1 VPPAT
6 WWSWSPLATAG
17 TGRRSAPN
25 SAASATER
33 TSGTSSTSRRV
44 GARRARSCF
53 AWNSVAPAAPLPSH
67 ESRSRTGSDRAP
79 ADACTSSN
87 STLSSGQADSSALTR
102 EATGGAGDR
111 SGRKRRRSRS
121 AREHGVDARLELY
134 AADGR
139 LFHLFGRSSSKRL
152 WRSPGRAV
160 HPRRPVE
167 DSRRGGQRRLIGGYR
182 PMTRSSCRS
191 RTPAGTSAIAPS
203 RILVSSGEE
212 ARATRAAARE
222 PSTRRRARGARS
234 RS

>member
-1 VPPAT
+1 MQGALPQ
-6 WWSWSPLATAG
+6 WG
-17 TGRRSAPN
+17 GI
-25 SAASATER
+25 
-33 TSGTSSTSRRV
+33 SRRCRCSFHAIEQPRFLGRYCFRVNRAVPLERPV
-44 GARRARSCF
+44 GS
-53 AWNSVAPAAPLPSH
+53 SQ
-67 ESRSRTGSDRAP
+67 
-79 ADACTSSN
+79 SSN

-121 AREHGVDARLELY
+121 PCEHGVDARLELY